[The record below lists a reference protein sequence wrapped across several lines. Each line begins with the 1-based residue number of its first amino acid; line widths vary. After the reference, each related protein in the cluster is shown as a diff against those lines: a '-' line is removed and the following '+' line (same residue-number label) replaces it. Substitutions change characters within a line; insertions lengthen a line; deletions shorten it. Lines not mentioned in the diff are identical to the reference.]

1 MDKGGGRWATDSL
14 GPVSWAQ
21 AGGNA
26 CRQGVG
32 DWGQP
37 VCLGGCLRTKG
48 ALQEMCPLLLIGCSP
63 VKEDVAKTIR
73 LPPSSRMGLKRQRKT
88 STPRWCAG
96 SHPPPCELP
105 RPSFRAL
112 VLKPPQNSFS
122 VNCSDHHGYRAS
134 KSPES
139 PGRALPLKP
148 AIPFLP
154 CGGLMRPRKVLS
166 DGHRR
171 AQAPGAKAQRP
182 GQRGRADHGHG
193 RRDAAPGRPG
203 GGLTSRVRKTTRT
216 PACPPGECVR
226 SHCSQEQTS

>member
-73 LPPSSRMGLKRQRKT
+73 LPPSSRMGLKRQRKLAFGCLC
-88 STPRWCAG
+88 W
-96 SHPPPCELP
+96 
-105 RPSFRAL
+105 
-112 VLKPPQNSFS
+112 
-122 VNCSDHHGYRAS
+122 
-134 KSPES
+134 
-139 PGRALPLKP
+139 
-148 AIPFLP
+148 
-154 CGGLMRPRKVLS
+154 
-166 DGHRR
+166 RR
-171 AQAPGAKAQRP
+171 AQDFGSSAEQLNSTSCYAHSTPKKQTWRP
-182 GQRGRADHGHG
+182 PPQGGVQEATLLPVSSHG
-193 RRDAAPGRPG
+193 RRSGHWFSNRRRIPSVLTAVITMVT
-203 GGLTSRVRKTTRT
+203 GLPNPRSLQAEPSR
-216 PACPPGECVR
+216 
-226 SHCSQEQTS
+226 SSQPFHFYPVEV